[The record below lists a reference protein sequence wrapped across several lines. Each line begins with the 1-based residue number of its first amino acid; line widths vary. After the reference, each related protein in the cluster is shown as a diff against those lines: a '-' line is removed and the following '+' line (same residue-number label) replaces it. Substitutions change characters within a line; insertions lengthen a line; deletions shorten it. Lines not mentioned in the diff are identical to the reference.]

1 MATTSP
7 SQRASSQGKLHNE
20 IPVEVEG
27 FSEEERQE
35 IVSQIDEVARQNR
48 IGSTDAFAK
57 LQPEKKGALF
67 LLVVNFLA
75 LLFIGAGIFGANYY
89 FGQRIEQ
96 LGIESRNVETA
107 EGKILAEVKKES
119 EQKLQAKEQEIS
131 QIRAD
136 LQEIEQERQAL
147 QANMEEEIA
156 AKEQQLRSSLE
167 EALRQERQRL
177 ESEGISSDELEQQ
190 LQQFR
195 SQQEQQYQ
203 AAIEEYRAETMQ
215 QIEEKEQQLREAQET
230 AEQILAEANREKEQ
244 ILEETQA
251 REAELREQFEQERER
266 LTAETTEAQQE
277 LERLAELRKN
287 EQLYRDQINS
297 MYREIQTALTE
308 GERQVAQAE
317 IAAMRDFLQS
327 VAVDE
332 APSVAR
338 RRNIDQFI
346 LNVLEAEATKVAA
359 APDESLLEAAKTI
372 SALRDTVDEAQ
383 QLEQE
388 GSLYEAKR
396 TYNRALEMLPSVAT
410 AAGRLD
416 EINRQ
421 EQAER
426 IRELLSEAQGAAE
439 AGETDQALEQFTA
452 AISESANTHSA
463 AAGTAVEGLIEI
475 FNARLESAESAYRS
489 SQREYE
495 QRITELQSQV
505 RELQQEES
513 SLQEQLQQRSASS
526 EDLTDQIA
534 QKDEQIDN
542 LSETLQQRQ
551 QQINSLTEQI
561 DQLETRQ
568 EQLTRQYQS
577 AQRQVANLNSELN
590 DAVDQM
596 AELVRRGESNS
607 RLRATVQ
614 RYQELQ
620 QRSAQLLSSPET
632 EDIAAARA
640 EFENFLASEE
650 VKSLFP
656 ELERLYE
663 QIHQVEP

>member
-7 SQRASSQGKLHNE
+7 SQRTSTQGNLHDE

-48 IGSTDAFAK
+48 IASTEAFTK
-57 LQPEKKGALF
+57 MHPQKKGAVF
-67 LLVVNFLA
+67 PLVVNILA
-75 LLFIGAGIFGANYY
+75 LMFIGAGIFAAQYY

-96 LGIESRNVETA
+96 LGIESRQVETA
-107 EGKILAEVKKES
+107 EGKILEEVKKES

-136 LQEIEQERQAL
+136 LQEIAQERQAL
-147 QANMEEEIA
+147 QENMEAEIA
-156 AKEQQLRSSLE
+156 SKEQQLRASLE

-177 ESEGISSDELEQQ
+177 ESEGISSDDLEQQ

-215 QIEEKEQQLREAQET
+215 QLEEKEQQLREAQET
-230 AEQILAEANREKEQ
+230 AEQILAEASREKEQ
-244 ILEETQA
+244 IVEETQA
-251 REAELREQFEQERER
+251 REAELRQQFEQEREQ
-266 LTAETTEAQQE
+266 LTAETAEAQQE
-277 LERLAELRKN
+277 LERLAELRNN

-297 MYREIQTALTE
+297 MYREIQTALSE
-308 GERQVAQAE
+308 GDRQTAQAE
-317 IAAMRDFLQS
+317 IADMRDFLQS
-327 VAVDE
+327 VAIDE

-346 LNVLEAEATKVAA
+346 LNVLEEEATEVAA
-359 APDESLLEAAKTI
+359 ASDESLLEGAKTI
-372 SALRDTVDEAQ
+372 SALRSTVEDAR

-388 GSLYEAKR
+388 GRVYEAKR

-426 IRELLSEAQGAAE
+426 IRELLSEAQSSTE

-463 AAGTAVEGLIEI
+463 AAGTAVEGVIEI
-475 FNARLESAESAYRS
+475 FSTRVETAESAYRAR
-489 SQREYE
+489 QREYE
-495 QRITELQSQV
+495 QRIAELRSQV
-505 RELQQEES
+505 AALEQEES
-513 SLQEQLQQRSASS
+513 SLQEQLQQRSASTT
-526 EDLTDQIA
+526 ELTDQID
-534 QKDEQIDN
+534 QKDEQIDE

-551 QQINSLTEQI
+551 QQINSLSDQI
-561 DQLETRQ
+561 DQLETTQ

-607 RLRATVQ
+607 RVREAVQ
-614 RYQELQ
+614 RYQDLQ
-620 QRSAQLLSSPET
+620 QRSSQLLSSPAT

-640 EFENFLASEE
+640 EFENFIESEE
-650 VKSLFP
+650 VKNLFP
-656 ELERLYE
+656 EIERLYE
-663 QIHQVEP
+663 QIHKAEP